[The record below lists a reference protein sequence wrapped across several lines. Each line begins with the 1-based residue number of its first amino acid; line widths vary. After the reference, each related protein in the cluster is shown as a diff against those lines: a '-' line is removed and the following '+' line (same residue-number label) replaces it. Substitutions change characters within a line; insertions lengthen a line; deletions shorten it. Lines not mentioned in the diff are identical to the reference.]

1 MLRGVIALALV
12 ASVHGAQAAEVDT
25 LSTTSAVASS
35 YLSVPTPEERSLG
48 ADFEERVTAARA
60 WLRSLPNAS
69 APSGPPSHEE
79 VRVSANYEG
88 LELVIQYAQPASQSI
103 LHCLGVFVPVA
114 LCAAHQNLVA
124 FYRVPFQV
132 QRYRP

>member
-25 LSTTSAVASS
+25 LSTTSAVAASS

-79 VRVSANYEG
+79 AHVSASYED
-88 LELVIQYAQPASQSI
+88 LALVIQYAQPASQSI
-103 LHCLGVFVPVA
+103 LHCARGVVCC
-114 LCAAHQNLVA
+114 LSLL
-124 FYRVPFQV
+124 YR
-132 QRYRP
+132 